1 MQGSL
6 QREWTCW
13 GPAQR
18 SVKGPGR
25 ECGHPR
31 LQPYLGS
38 NRTLSAAPLI
48 GGGYTE
54 PTAKAKLIWLPLYS
68 GFQTAFH
75 VFSATKWQRHSSP
88 RMQNNHGAVPEEKNV
103 SWFPAP
109 CAPPGKYAVARRH
122 WPSGEKQQEEN
133 REHPCPRVRPLC
145 DSEHVQF
152 WRLPL
157 HVTNGIPH
165 YRVQ

>member
-1 MQGSL
+1 MDLLGACLEVS
-6 QREWTCW
+6 
-13 GPAQR
+13 
-18 SVKGPGR
+18 KGARR

-38 NRTLSAAPLI
+38 NRTLSQHLSLVEDILNRQPKQNLF
-48 GGGYTE
+48 GYTS
-54 PTAKAKLIWLPLYS
+54 TL
-68 GFQTAFH
+68 AFKQPST
-75 VFSATKWQRHSSP
+75 FSQQLNGSVIPAP
-88 RMQNNHGAVPEEKNV
+88 GCQNNHGTAPEEKNV
-103 SWFPAP
+103 SRFSVP

-122 WPSGEKQQEEN
+122 WPSGEKQPEEN
-133 REHPCPRVRPLC
+133 REHPVPGAPC

-157 HVTNGIPH
+157 HVTYGIPH